1 MHHYAEVVEQHFHCD
16 AMNQAGAGAAGGLGF
31 AFLTF
36 LGGELIPGVSLVL
49 SVNGL
54 EKELQDADIAVTGE
68 GKLDAQ
74 SIMGKAPIG
83 VARLAKKYGVKT
95 VAFAGSIGDDAGECN
110 RAGID
115 AFFPIV
121 RGMTTLDEA
130 METERAEKNMEAAV
144 EQVFRLL

>member
-1 MHHYAEVVEQHFHCD
+1 MFFH
-16 AMNQAGAGAAGGLGF
+16 F

-110 RAGID
+110 SCLLYTSD
-115 AFFPIV
+115 AA
-121 RGMTTLDEA
+121 DE
-130 METERAEKNMEAAV
+130 
-144 EQVFRLL
+144 

>member
-1 MHHYAEVVEQHFHCD
+1 M
-16 AMNQAGAGAAGGLGF
+16 
-31 AFLTF
+31 
-36 LGGELIPGVSLVL
+36 PGVSLVL

-121 RGMTTLDEA
+121 RGVTTLDEA